1 MKLSVAAN
9 WDMSLLDGL
18 ANIPEVTSIYAK
30 LPFDVVGG
38 GRAGIVLPSVDWDSA
53 VTYIEAA
60 HRRGL
65 SFCYLINAPCLG
77 NLEQTEEGRNQILTF
92 ISQLVESGVD
102 SVSIANLAIVS
113 LVRHNFPDLPI
124 RGSVLSWP
132 TNLPR
137 LKYQE
142 SLGID
147 PLIIP
152 YSEFNRDFGM
162 LPKIRSGITCDMQLF
177 ANISCIYNCH
187 YLAEHACSVG
197 HSSQLTPNIPRPNSF
212 LDFYLWQCTR
222 RRLLNPELFLMSRW
236 IRPEDLHI
244 YEAMGF
250 DEFKIIDR
258 SRSTAW
264 LLRATKAYADRHY
277 EGNLL
282 DILSLELL
290 GDPAGFH
297 NDIEDQIRERM
308 RHYETE
314 DRQLMLRMLKLRRRL
329 LALDIHIDNAALTD
343 FLAGFMKIRCS
354 ETYCED
360 CRYCHRYAERAVR
373 YDRKEAEVLANDI
386 SELLADFLTVQQ
398 CNSVNVTTV

>member
-9 WDMSLLDGL
+9 WDMELLDGL
-18 ANIPEVTSIYAK
+18 MDIPEVTSIYAK

-38 GRAGIVLPSVDWDSA
+38 GRAGIVLPSVDWDFA
-53 VTYIEAA
+53 AAYIDAA
-60 HRRGL
+60 HRQGL

-77 NLEQTEEGRNQILTF
+77 SLEQTEEGKKNILSL
-92 ISQLVESGVD
+92 IGQLIDIKVD
-102 SVSIANLAIVS
+102 SVSIANLAVAA
-113 LVRHNFPDLPI
+113 LVRRNFPDLSI

-142 SLGID
+142 ALGID

-152 YSEFNRDFGM
+152 YSEFNRDFKM
-162 LPKIRSGITCDMQLF
+162 LPKIRAGLTCDMQLF
-177 ANISCIYNCH
+177 VNVSCIYNCS
-187 YLAEHACSVG
+187 YLGEHACSVG
-197 HSSQLTPNIPRPNSF
+197 HASQLTENIQRPNSF

-258 SRSTAW
+258 SRSTPW
-264 LLRATKAYADRHY
+264 LLRATRAYADRRY
-277 EGNLL
+277 SGNLL

-290 GDPAGFH
+290 GDPSGFH
-297 NDIEDQIRERM
+297 SNIEEQIRERM
-308 RHYETE
+308 RHYQPEE
-314 DRQLMLRMLKLRRRL
+314 RQLMLRMLKLRRRL
-329 LALDIHIDNAALTD
+329 LALDLAIDNDALTG
-343 FLAGFMKIRCS
+343 FLDGFRKMRCA
-354 ETYCED
+354 ETYCDD
-360 CRYCHRYAERAVR
+360 CRHCHRYAERAVHF
-373 YDRKEAEVLANDI
+373 DRAEADILAKDI
-386 SELLADFLTVQQ
+386 GELLEDFLTLQ
-398 CNSVNVTTV
+398 S

>member
-9 WDMSLLDGL
+9 WDMELLDGL
-18 ANIPEVTSIYAK
+18 VDIPEVTSIYAK

-38 GRAGIVLPSVDWDSA
+38 GRAGIVLPSVDWDFA
-53 VTYIEAA
+53 TAYIDAA
-60 HRRGL
+60 HRQGL
-65 SFCYLINAPCLG
+65 SFCYLLNAPCLG
-77 NLEQTEEGRNQILTF
+77 NLEQTEEGKKHILSF
-92 ISQLVESGVD
+92 IGQLVDIGVD
-102 SVSIANLAIVS
+102 SVSIANLAVVA
-113 LVRHNFPDLPI
+113 LVRRNFPDLAI

-142 SLGID
+142 ALGID

-152 YSEFNRDFGM
+152 YSEFNRDFRM
-162 LPKIRSGITCDMQLF
+162 LPKIRAGLSCGMQLF
-177 ANISCIYNCH
+177 VNVSCIYNCS

-197 HSSQLTPNIPRPNSF
+197 HASQLTQNTQRPNAF

-222 RRLLNPELFLMSRW
+222 RRLLHPELFLMSRW
-236 IRPEDLHI
+236 IRPEDLHM

-258 SRSTAW
+258 SRCTPW
-264 LLRATKAYADRHY
+264 LLRATRAYADRRY
-277 EGNLL
+277 TGNLL

-297 NDIEDQIRERM
+297 SDIEHQVHERM
-308 RHYETE
+308 RHYQPEE
-314 DRQLMLRMLKLRRRL
+314 RRLLLRMLKLRRRL
-329 LALDIHIDNAALTD
+329 LALDLTIDNAALTD
-343 FLAGFMKIRCS
+343 FLDGFRKMRCA

-360 CRYCHRYAERAVR
+360 CRHCHRYAKRAVR
-373 YDRKEAEVLANDI
+373 FDRAEAEILAEDI
-386 SELLADFLTVQQ
+386 GQLLEDFLTLQA
-398 CNSVNVTTV
+398 

>member
-9 WDMSLLDGL
+9 WDMTLLDGL

-53 VTYIEAA
+53 VDYIHAA

-77 NLEQTEEGRNQILTF
+77 NLEQTEEGKKQILTF
-92 ISQLVESGVD
+92 IGQLVDIGVD
-102 SVSIANLAIVS
+102 SVSIAHLGVVALA
-113 LVRHNFPDLPI
+113 RRNFPNLSI

-152 YSEFNRDFGM
+152 YSEFNRDFNM
-162 LPKIRSGITCDMQLF
+162 LRKIRSGLSCDMQLF
-177 ANISCIYNCH
+177 VNVSCIYNCH
-187 YLAEHACSVG
+187 YLGEHACSVG
-197 HSSQLTPNIPRPNSF
+197 HASQVSKNNQHQNQRPAAF

-222 RRLLNPELFLMSRW
+222 RRLLHPELFLMSRW
-236 IRPEDLHI
+236 IRPEDLHV

-277 EGNLL
+277 QGNLL
-282 DILSLELL
+282 DILSLEIL
-290 GDPAGFH
+290 GDPTGFH
-297 NDIEDQIRERM
+297 SDIEDQIRERM

-314 DRQLMLRMLKLRRRL
+314 ERNLMRRMLKLRRRL
-329 LALDIHIDNAALTD
+329 LALDLYIDNSALTG
-343 FLAGFMKIRCS
+343 FLDGFQKLRCS
-354 ETYCED
+354 ETYCEE
-360 CRYCHRYAERAVR
+360 CRHCHRYARRVVRFDRA
-373 YDRKEAEVLANDI
+373 EA
-386 SELLADFLTVQQ
+386 ELLAKDIGELLEDFLTVQ
-398 CNSVNVTTV
+398 S

>member
-9 WDMSLLDGL
+9 WDMELLDGL
-18 ANIPEVTSIYAK
+18 ADIPEVTSIYAK

-53 VTYIEAA
+53 TAYIKAA
-60 HRRGL
+60 RKQGL

-77 NLEQTEEGRNQILTF
+77 NLEQTEEGKEQILSF
-92 ISQLVESGVD
+92 IDQLIDIGVD
-102 SVSIANLAIVS
+102 SVSIANLAVVA
-113 LVRHNFPDLPI
+113 LVRHNFPDLAI

-152 YSEFNRDFGM
+152 YSEFNRDFRM
-162 LPKIRSGITCDMQLF
+162 LQKIRSGLSCGMQLF
-177 ANISCIYNCH
+177 VNVSCIYNCH
-187 YLAEHACSVG
+187 YLGEHASSVG
-197 HSSQLTPNIPRPNSF
+197 HASQVIQNDQRANSF

-222 RRLLNPELFLMSRW
+222 RRLLHPELLLMSRW

-264 LLRATKAYADRHY
+264 LLRATRAYADQHY

-282 DILSLELL
+282 DILSLEML

-308 RHYETE
+308 RHYKTE
-314 DRQLMLRMLKLRRRL
+314 ERQLMLRMLKLRRRL
-329 LALDIHIDNAALTD
+329 LALDISIDNGELED
-343 FLAGFMKIRCS
+343 FLVGFQKIRCA
-354 ETYCED
+354 ETYCEE
-360 CRYCHRYAERAVR
+360 CRHCHQYAKRAIR
-373 YDRKEAEVLANDI
+373 LDRTEAEILAKDI
-386 SELLADFLTVQQ
+386 NELLEDSLTRI
-398 CNSVNVTTV
+398 SH